1 MEELFPEELPPDF
14 PEFPPLNPPPKLEF
28 DPEPEPFP
36 ELPPEFELEP
46 EPFPPEPEPF
56 PEGFVVVTVVTV
68 VVCVSEEFPECS
80 LKLSE
85 LELVVFF
92 GIVVSLPVFV
102 VVLPVSVNFPDL
114 GIELPV
120 QSEWS
125 YPALK
130 ISPCRYKGSILT
142 GDLILAAH
150 NYQSHFGRIQELNTG
165 AEILLTDGNGEVHH
179 YEVVQTE
186 IIPGQDVEAMEF
198 GSAENWDLTLFTCT
212 LSGQSRVTVRA
223 VEKTI

>member
-14 PEFPPLNPPPKLEF
+14 PEFPPLNPPPELEF

-68 VVCVSEEFPECS
+68 VVCVSEEFPECP

-92 GIVVSLPVFV
+92 GMVVSLPVFV
-102 VVLPVSVNFPDL
+102 VVLPVSVNFPVSVVFPVVFPDSLEVKVSAVVECPEPPFFVVVVLFDSTFSAVVVVL
-114 GIELPV
+114 GVVVVTAQPHSSFAE
-120 QSEWS
+120 EES
-125 YPALK
+125 YHGL
-130 ISPCRYKGSILT
+130 
-142 GDLILAAH
+142 
-150 NYQSHFGRIQELNTG
+150 
-165 AEILLTDGNGEVHH
+165 
-179 YEVVQTE
+179 
-186 IIPGQDVEAMEF
+186 
-198 GSAENWDLTLFTCT
+198 
-212 LSGQSRVTVRA
+212 
-223 VEKTI
+223 

>member
-68 VVCVSEEFPECS
+68 VVCVSEEFPECP

-85 LELVVFF
+85 VVFF
-92 GIVVSLPVFV
+92 GIVSLPVFV
-102 VVLPVSVNFPDL
+102 VVLPVSVNFPDSLELEEVEVKVSAVVECPESPFFVVVVLFDSTFSAVVVVL
-114 GIELPV
+114 GVVVVTAQPHSSFAE
-120 QSEWS
+120 EES
-125 YPALK
+125 YHGL
-130 ISPCRYKGSILT
+130 
-142 GDLILAAH
+142 
-150 NYQSHFGRIQELNTG
+150 
-165 AEILLTDGNGEVHH
+165 
-179 YEVVQTE
+179 
-186 IIPGQDVEAMEF
+186 
-198 GSAENWDLTLFTCT
+198 
-212 LSGQSRVTVRA
+212 
-223 VEKTI
+223 